1 MALEVAI
8 YRVDAGAGFSMPC
21 ITLPNRRAGGDNP
34 RLIPGIENW
43 SHRKYAYMRTCT
55 PTDQILLLLYR
66 ELVTHNLPRPE
77 RGVLV

>member
-34 RLIPGIENW
+34 RLIKWICQRHLEIILMNRTDGGSSGAIW
-43 SHRKYAYMRTCT
+43 SACGTEPLTRTSHT
-55 PTDQILLLLYR
+55 T
-66 ELVTHNLPRPE
+66 THF
-77 RGVLV
+77 